1 MERPRPAFT
10 LVELLVVIAIIGVL
24 VALLLPAVQGARA
37 AARSSQCKSQMRQ
50 IALATLQYCDTHG
63 GDFPQ
68 HWHLHSTGDKS
79 WIFTLAPFVESVDAI
94 RVCPE
99 DRWYAERMQLKAS
112 SYLINEYL
120 SDPLLADSSTG
131 ELISQS
137 NLQQIE
143 ATSRTILL
151 FEGAEPERLPEN
163 LNKLRETEHAHS
175 AAWFSSIFANKG
187 GAIAQIRQD
196 LQIDRHQGAAN
207 YAFVD
212 AHVETISAEQI
223 EAWAAEKFEFSK
235 PQ

>member
-1 MERPRPAFT
+1 MTRRRSAFT
-10 LVELLVVIAIIGVL
+10 LVELLVVIAIIGAL
-24 VALLLPAVQGARA
+24 VALLLPAVQNARA
-37 AARSSQCKSQMRQ
+37 AARRSQCKSQMRQ
-50 IALATLQYCDTHG
+50 ISLATLQYCDTHDG
-63 GDFPQ
+63 NFPQ
-68 HWHLHSTGDKS
+68 HWHINTTGDKS

-99 DRWYAERMQLKAS
+99 DRWYAERMQVKAS

-120 SDPLLADSSTG
+120 SDPHLVDADG
-131 ELISQS
+131 NPISQS
-137 NLQQIE
+137 NLKQIE

-151 FEGAEPERLPEN
+151 FEGAEPEHLPADLDRL
-163 LNKLRETEHAHS
+163 RQTEHAHC
-175 AAWFSSIFANKG
+175 ADWFSPLFENRG
-187 GAIAQIRQD
+187 GAMAQIRRD
-196 LQIDRHQGAAN
+196 LQIDRHQGTAN